1 MNFYSLQLL
10 KKLGFKKF
18 FYIALLSILASIF
31 ELFGIGSIGPFINIV
46 NDPSSVSD
54 SKYLQYFIEN
64 FDIEVQ
70 NILFY
75 FGLTL
80 IFIFIFINFYKAGLF
95 YLQTKI
101 ALNYSAQMSV
111 SLFKKYLE
119 NEYYFYLIRNS
130 NELAKNIFSEC
141 QLIGNDIIKNALVIL
156 SQVII
161 AIFII
166 SFCIYLNPVLG
177 FSMILFGVSYYLL
190 IYGSLKKWLKRFGE
204 SQLFHSTNRW
214 RIISESFNSIKEVKV
229 FNFSKHLENFFL
241 SETNKWTNNKI
252 SYALVGTLPRFL
264 IEVIGVIFL
273 VSLTLYLINFENEK
287 NVISFI
293 AVYSFAILRLFPV
306 LQQIYMAFTSLK
318 GAQSRIKLIYED
330 LNNKKLSHSKKNK
343 INLKLNNSIEFKDIN
358 YKYQKG
364 NFQLK
369 NISIKINEGEIIGIT
384 GQSGSGKS
392 SFVDLLLGLLIPQSG
407 NIYIDNKEIGLSDY
421 SSYKKNFSYVPQ
433 DVFIFADTLK
443 NNLTFDFENNSPNET
458 LLKKTIKISN
468 LSNFINNLEKGLE
481 TPMHDKGIDISGGQ
495 KQRIGIARAIYSN
508 RKITIFDESTSSLDS
523 ETELEIMR
531 QIEENKKDKIF
542 VIISHK
548 KSTLKFCDK
557 IAYFKNG
564 EIEKVSPY
572 NEKDPYFNNFSD

>member
-18 FYIALLSILASIF
+18 FNIAVLSILASIF

-46 NDPSSVSD
+46 NDPSSVSE
-54 SKYLQYFIEN
+54 SKYLQYFIKN
-64 FDIEVQ
+64 LNIETQ
-70 NILFY
+70 NILLY
-75 FGLTL
+75 FGLVL
-80 IFIFIFINFYKAGLF
+80 IFILFYKHLQAGLF

-101 ALNYSAQMSV
+101 ALNYSAKMSV
-111 SLFKKYLE
+111 SLFKKYLD

-166 SFCIYLNPVLG
+166 SFCIYLNPALG
-177 FSMILFGVSYYLL
+177 LAMILFGVSYYLL
-190 IYGSLKKWLKRFGE
+190 IYGSLKKWLKKFGE
-204 SQLFHSTNRW
+204 SQLYHSTNRW
-214 RIISESFNSIKEVKV
+214 RVITESFNSIKEVKV
-229 FNFSKHLENFFL
+229 FNFSKHLESFFL

-273 VSLTLYLINFENEK
+273 VSLTLFLINFENEK

-330 LNNKKLSHSKKNK
+330 LNNKNLSNSKKNK
-343 INLKLNNSIEFKDIN
+343 ININLNNSIEFKNIN

-369 NISIKINEGEIIGIT
+369 NISIKINTGEIFGIT

-392 SFVDLLLGLLIPQSG
+392 SFIDLLLGLLIPQSG
-407 NIYIDNKEIGLSDY
+407 KIYIDNKEVNLKDY
-421 SSYKKNFSYVPQ
+421 TSYKNNFSYVPQ

-443 NNLTFDFENNSPNET
+443 NNLTFDFENNLPDET
-458 LLKKTIKISN
+458 LLKKTIKKSN
-468 LSNFINNLEKGLE
+468 LNNFIDNLDKGLE

-495 KQRIGIARAIYSN
+495 KQRIGIARAIYSD
-508 RKITIFDESTSSLDS
+508 RKKQYLTSQRVL
-523 ETELEIMR
+523 
-531 QIEENKKDKIF
+531 
-542 VIISHK
+542 
-548 KSTLKFCDK
+548 
-557 IAYFKNG
+557 
-564 EIEKVSPY
+564 
-572 NEKDPYFNNFSD
+572 